1 MKKKKN
7 DDKMKKKQQRFI
19 CCCFVVLVLTIST
32 LITTTSFSSTIKSTT
47 TFVLSSSTSSERNA
61 TASTTT
67 SVKIN
72 EEERTQQLF
81 PGQPPPSSKSTG
93 EMTAIASTMMRTTND
108 INQVQ
113 QQQQQ
118 QQQQHWNKTLANSES
133 LLLDIKT
140 LQKRDWKSQCGHYK
154 CYYPSMHHQIG
165 YGYVISQRRVSDR
178 DASSSTLLSLA
189 IAKRSYELGIE
200 IQQRYYNKADNST
213 TANVQF
219 RQFNVIPPIGMF
231 CSKELADTL
240 NNQLG
245 LLDDYDNGKK
255 KNHEPYRETSKQHER
270 RDRLIIQIVQ
280 EFPQNSLLYHHS
292 HYNKLDTFINTIL
305 STATDDT
312 DADADDTT
320 STTQTATTTRTTTAA
335 ALLLAGT
342 DFIQTLQHEINVLI
356 KVILVDYPQ
365 LFIDFQFLITNKGLI
380 YHIDLDRCFQT
391 QYAVVTVV
399 ASTTKKQ
406 GKATNNHHN
415 AIIDVKNKNSMIKQQ
430 EQTMIELNEFIT
442 ELIQRIRTRIEI

>member
-1 MKKKKN
+1 
-7 DDKMKKKQQRFI
+7 
-19 CCCFVVLVLTIST
+19 
-32 LITTTSFSSTIKSTT
+32 
-47 TFVLSSSTSSERNA
+47 
-61 TASTTT
+61 
-67 SVKIN
+67 
-72 EEERTQQLF
+72 
-81 PGQPPPSSKSTG
+81 
-93 EMTAIASTMMRTTND
+93 
-108 INQVQ
+108 
-113 QQQQQ
+113 
-118 QQQQHWNKTLANSES
+118 
-133 LLLDIKT
+133 
-140 LQKRDWKSQCGHYK
+140 
-154 CYYPSMHHQIG
+154 
-165 YGYVISQRRVSDR
+165 
-178 DASSSTLLSLA
+178 
-189 IAKRSYELGIE
+189 
-200 IQQRYYNKADNST
+200 
-213 TANVQF
+213 
-219 RQFNVIPPIGMF
+219 MF

-255 KNHEPYRETSKQHER
+255 QNHEPYRETSKQHER

-391 QYAVVTVV
+391 QYAV
-399 ASTTKKQ
+399 ATKH
-406 GKATNNHHN
+406 ATNHN